1 MKSFLPILL
10 TLCLSVGICHA
21 QNRYKTTMGQVNI
34 NASTPLEDID
44 ALNTTANA
52 ILDPA
57 TGNFA
62 VVLLVKE
69 FEFDRKLMQEHFN
82 ENYMESDKYPK
93 AIFSGTLQDFEPDF
107 MDNLPADYDLN
118 GKLTI
123 HGITRP
129 LKTIVRLSRKENLL
143 ILESEFM
150 VASEDHGIEVPRL
163 VFKKIAREVQV
174 RASLE
179 LFAQ

>member
-1 MKSFLPILL
+1 MKSILPFLL
-10 TLCLSVGICHA
+10 TLCLCVSICHA
-21 QNRYKTTMGQVNI
+21 QSRYKTTRGEVNI

-44 ALNTTANA
+44 ALNNTSNA

-93 AIFSGTLQDFEPDF
+93 AVFSGTLQDFNPDF
-107 MDNLPADYDLN
+107 MDNLPANYDLK

-123 HGITRP
+123 HGTTRP
-129 LKTIVRLSRKENLL
+129 LSTTVELSRKENLL

-150 VASEDHGIEVPRL
+150 VKSEDHGIEVPRL
-163 VFKKIAREVQV
+163 LFKKIAREVQV
-174 RASLE
+174 RVSLE
-179 LFAQ
+179 LLGQ